1 MQQFDL
7 DNLCLQEGPVMAFEA
22 ERMPEAI
29 KRDGPDRTL
38 SGEAMD
44 ALFLNIKAWIGS
56 RMIRSMD
63 KYDHPPQRVDI
74 IVTVSIDGEPAR

>member
-7 DNLCLQEGPVMAFEA
+7 DSLCLQEGSVMAFNA
-22 ERMPEAI
+22 ERQPEAI

-44 ALFLNIKAWIGS
+44 ALFLHIKAWIGS

-63 KYDHPPQRVDI
+63 KFDHPPQRIDI
-74 IVTVSIDGEPAR
+74 VVAMTIDGEPAR

>member
-1 MQQFDL
+1 
-7 DNLCLQEGPVMAFEA
+7 V
-22 ERMPEAI
+22 
-29 KRDGPDRTL
+29 
-38 SGEAMD
+38 D
-44 ALFLNIKAWIGS
+44 ALFLHIKAWIGS